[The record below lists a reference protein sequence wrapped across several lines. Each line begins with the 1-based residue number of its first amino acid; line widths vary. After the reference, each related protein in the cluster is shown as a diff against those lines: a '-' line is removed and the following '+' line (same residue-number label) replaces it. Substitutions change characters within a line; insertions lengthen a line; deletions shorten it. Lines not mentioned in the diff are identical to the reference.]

1 MLSVGWATCIY
12 SVEDLFYLHL
22 LQLTYYMNMNM
33 NMIYYL
39 MYTQNFSTREAITV
53 RKMTILDGA
62 LLKVSL
68 CGGAW

>member
-1 MLSVGWATCIY
+1 
-12 SVEDLFYLHL
+12 
-22 LQLTYYMNMNM
+22 M

-39 MYTQNFSTREAITV
+39 MYTQNFSTREAITA